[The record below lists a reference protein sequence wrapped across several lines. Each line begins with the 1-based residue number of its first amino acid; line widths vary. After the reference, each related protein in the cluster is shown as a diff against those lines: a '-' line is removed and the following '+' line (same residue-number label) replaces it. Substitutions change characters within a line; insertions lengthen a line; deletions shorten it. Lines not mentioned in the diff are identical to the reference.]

1 MCNLFK
7 DFVGFVLIFSLVNC
21 FSFLDKNIIHTNNL
35 KHYVNLGSEKAK
47 AEIEC
52 QLDRIYG
59 DTEKQKLDIFGAD
72 TLPGGE
78 LIFIIIK

>member
-1 MCNLFK
+1 M
-7 DFVGFVLIFSLVNC
+7 
-21 FSFLDKNIIHTNNL
+21 
-35 KHYVNLGSEKAK
+35 K

-78 LIFIIIK
+78 LIFIIIN